1 MNLAM
6 RFLLEIAALLA
17 MGVWGWWQSEHWWRY
32 ILATGIPIL
41 AATIWGV
48 FAVPNDPSRSGSA
61 PIAIPGFLRLMIEL
75 SVFTFAIWALYD
87 LNYNRISMVLGLIVA
102 VHYILSYDRVIWL
115 IRQYGYKK

>member
-1 MNLAM
+1 MNLAI

-32 ILATGIPIL
+32 ILAIGIPIL

-48 FAVPNDPSRSGSA
+48 FAVPKDPSRSGSA
-61 PIAIPGFLRLMIEL
+61 PIAVPGFLRLLIEL
-75 SVFTFAIWALYD
+75 SVFTYAIWALYD

-102 VHYILSYDRVIWL
+102 IHYILSYDRVIWL
-115 IRQYGYKK
+115 IRQHGYKK